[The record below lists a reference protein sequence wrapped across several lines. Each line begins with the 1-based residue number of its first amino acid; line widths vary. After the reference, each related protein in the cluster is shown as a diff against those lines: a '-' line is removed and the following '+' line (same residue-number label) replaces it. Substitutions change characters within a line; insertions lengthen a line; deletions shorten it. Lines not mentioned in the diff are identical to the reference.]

1 MKGCVCMIYDVII
14 IGSGPAGMTA
24 GIYTK
29 RSGYSVLIFDNGT
42 PGGQAATTHAIENYP
57 GFTEPVSGPELMS
70 RFFEQMMNFG
80 VEMKGKRIDRIDVSG
95 KIKKV
100 FADGEEY
107 QCHALILAS
116 GATPGMLGAKGEGK
130 YRGRGVSY
138 CATCDGF
145 FFKDKEVVV
154 VGGGNSALQEALFL
168 GKICKKVTLVHRRDT
183 FRGAKVI
190 QDRIHLKDNIVME
203 MDHVVEEI
211 IGDENKVTEVLL
223 KNVKSGET
231 KAIAASGVFIFVGY
245 IPKSDYLSDENG
257 IEKNSYGYIIT
268 DENLMT
274 SIPGVFAVGDV
285 REKILRQVATAV
297 GDGAAINPGVEHYL
311 TEVKES

>member
-1 MKGCVCMIYDVII
+1 MIYDVII
-14 IGSGPAGMTA
+14 IGLGPAGMTA

-116 GATPGMLGAKGEGK
+116 GATPGIWEL
-130 YRGRGVSY
+130 
-138 CATCDGF
+138 
-145 FFKDKEVVV
+145 KEKV
-154 VGGGNSALQEALFL
+154 NIEAEEFL
-168 GKICKKVTLVHRRDT
+168 IAQHVTAFSLKIRK
-183 FRGAKVI
+183 
-190 QDRIHLKDNIVME
+190 
-203 MDHVVEEI
+203 
-211 IGDENKVTEVLL
+211 
-223 KNVKSGET
+223 
-231 KAIAASGVFIFVGY
+231 
-245 IPKSDYLSDENG
+245 
-257 IEKNSYGYIIT
+257 
-268 DENLMT
+268 
-274 SIPGVFAVGDV
+274 
-285 REKILRQVATAV
+285 
-297 GDGAAINPGVEHYL
+297 
-311 TEVKES
+311 

>member
-1 MKGCVCMIYDVII
+1 MIYDVII

-29 RSGYSVLIFDNGT
+29 RSGYSVLIFDHGT

-70 RFFEQMMNFG
+70 RFFEQMINFG
-80 VEMKGKRIDRIDVSG
+80 VEMKGKRIEGIDVSG

-107 QCHALILAS
+107 QAHALILAS
-116 GATPGMLGAKGEGK
+116 GATPGMLGTKGEGK

-145 FFKDKEVVV
+145 FFKDKEVIV

-168 GKICKKVTLVHRRDT
+168 SKICKKVTLVHRRDT

-190 QDRIHLKDNIVME
+190 QDRIKLKENIVTE

-211 IGDENKVTEVLL
+211 SGDESKVTEVIL
-223 KNVKSGET
+223 KNVKTGET
-231 KAIAASGVFIFVGY
+231 KPVSASGVFIFVGY
-245 IPKSDYLSDENG
+245 IPNTEYLSEESG
-257 IEKNSYGYIIT
+257 IERNSYGYIIT

-274 SIPGVFAVGDV
+274 SVPGVFAVGDV

-297 GDGAAINPGVEHYL
+297 GDGAAVNPGVEHYL
-311 TEVKES
+311 SEVKES

>member
-1 MKGCVCMIYDVII
+1 MIYDVII
-14 IGSGPAGMTA
+14 IGAGPAGMTA

-29 RSGYSVLIFDNGT
+29 RSGLSVLVFENGT

-80 VEMKGKRIDRIDVSG
+80 VEMKGKRIEGIDVSG
-95 KIKKV
+95 EVKKV

-107 QCHALILAS
+107 QAHALILAS
-116 GATPGMLGAKGEGK
+116 GASPRLLGAKGEGK

-154 VGGGNSALQEALFL
+154 VGGGDSALQEALFL

-190 QDRIHLKDNIVME
+190 QDRINLKDNIVTE
-203 MDHVVEEI
+203 MDQVVEEI
-211 IGDENKVTEVLL
+211 SGDESKVTEVIL
-223 KNVKSGET
+223 KNVKTGET
-231 KAIAASGVFIFVGY
+231 KIVPASGVFIFVGY
-245 IPKSDYLSDENG
+245 IPNTEYLTDENG
-257 IEKNSYGYIIT
+257 LERNSQGYLIT
-268 DENLMT
+268 DEHLMT
-274 SIPGVFAVGDV
+274 NNSGVFAAGDV
-285 REKILRQVATAV
+285 RAKNLRQVATAV
-297 GDGAAINPGVEHYL
+297 GDGAAVNPGVEHYL
-311 TEVKES
+311 SEVKES